1 MLAAMRGGR
10 CVIVEHP
17 GQVGAS
23 RRRWLQAGAVAAAA
37 AVLPPLAGLGQA
49 RGATGLPPVPALQP
63 RERRL
68 SNGLRLLTLADAE
81 PLGHTVAVQ
90 LWYRVGGKDD
100 PPGRSGFAHLF
111 EHLMFKATRHM
122 PAEQID
128 RLTEDVGG
136 SNNAFTMAD
145 MTVFHSQVPA
155 NHLEPLLWAEAE
167 RMANLD
173 VSQASLDSEREVV
186 KEELRQ
192 RVLADPYGP
201 LFHALPGLGYQHH
214 PYRRPVIGE
223 LAELE
228 AATLDEVRAF
238 HERHYRPDNALLVVA
253 GRFDAVQ
260 LDRWVDH
267 YFGSIPAG
275 RSPLPAP
282 AAGEPRRERD
292 SLHRLAAPRGAQP
305 AAALLWQG
313 PPAAHADG
321 AALRIAAALLGQG
334 ETARLADRL
343 SYRQRLAQST
353 GFELMLNAE
362 AGLIVAHAIGADGA
376 RTSPE
381 ALAGALH
388 REVQR
393 LAQEPLPPR
402 ELAKARAQILV
413 QALAARETAEGRALA
428 LGESLLLR
436 GDALAADT
444 ELAAM
449 QTLGAAEVQRA
460 VQRWLLQAPRVSVL
474 YEPRRPGVST

>member
-1 MLAAMRGGR
+1 
-10 CVIVEHP
+10 
-17 GQVGAS
+17 
-23 RRRWLQAGAVAAAA
+23 
-37 AVLPPLAGLGQA
+37 
-49 RGATGLPPVPALQP
+49 
-63 RERRL
+63 
-68 SNGLRLLTLADAE
+68 
-81 PLGHTVAVQ
+81 
-90 LWYRVGGKDD
+90 
-100 PPGRSGFAHLF
+100 
-111 EHLMFKATRHM
+111 
-122 PAEQID
+122 
-128 RLTEDVGG
+128 
-136 SNNAFTMAD
+136 MAD

-201 LFHALPGLGYQHH
+201 LFHALPGLGYQQH
-214 PYRRPVIGE
+214 PYRRAVIGE

-238 HERHYRPDNALLVVA
+238 HARHYRPDNAVLVVA
-253 GRFDAVQ
+253 GRFDASQ

-275 RSPLPAP
+275 REPLSAV
-282 AAGEPRRERD
+282 AASEPRLERD
-292 SLHRLAAPRGAQP
+292 SVHRLSAPRGAQA

-321 AALRIAAALLGQG
+321 AALRLAAALLGQG
-334 ETARLADRL
+334 ETARFADRL

-376 RTSPE
+376 RSSPE
-381 ALAGALH
+381 ALAGALY
-388 REVQR
+388 REIQR

-402 ELAKARAQILV
+402 ELAKARAQLLV
-413 QALAARETAEGRALA
+413 QALAARETAEGRALV

-436 GDALAADT
+436 GDALAADA
-444 ELAAM
+444 ELAATQRM
-449 QTLGAAEVQRA
+449 GAAEVQRA
-460 VQRWLLQAPRVSVL
+460 VQRWLLQVPRVGVL
-474 YEPRRPGVST
+474 YEPRRTGAGT